1 MLNLPNNRQGFLDQ
15 LQHLIMYLWD
25 MLFKNVLGLEH
36 IKNHLVTTA
45 ETGRVAHAQLF
56 VGPEGSGVLPMA
68 LAYAQ
73 YLLCG
78 NTGGKNDGEN
88 TVCNTKCNSLTHP
101 DLHFAFPVSN
111 SDKVKSHAVSD
122 HYLEEWRQFIK
133 EQPYGNLFDWYRHIG
148 IEKKQGQIGVD
159 EAQDMVKKLSLK
171 SYEGGYKVLIVWMA
185 EKMNISAAN
194 KLLKLIEEPPNK
206 TILLLLA
213 EEEEQ
218 IINTIRSRCQIL
230 NFPPLAEQVITDAL
244 LLKGV
249 AQTEALTIA
258 LEANGNFNKALDLL
272 NKDSEDLVFERW
284 FVQWVRSAFKA
295 KGNKGAVQELILW
308 SEEVAKTGREVQK
321 KFLNYCLTMM
331 RQALLLNYKAN
342 ELVHVKVHMEGF
354 DLRKFA
360 PFVHENNILDIVM
373 ELEQAI
379 FHVERNGNSK
389 LIFTDLSIKLTR
401 LLHAKAA

>member
-1 MLNLPNNRQGFLDQ
+1 
-15 LQHLIMYLWD
+15 

-45 ETGRVAHAQLF
+45 GTGRVAHAQLF

-78 NTGGKNDGEN
+78 NSGGEN
-88 TVCNTKCNSLTHP
+88 QGGSSACNSKCETLTHP

-122 HYLEEWRQFIK
+122 HYLEEWRQFVK

-159 EAQDMVKKLSLK
+159 EAQDIVKKLSLK
-171 SYEGGYKVLIVWMA
+171 SYEGGYKVLIIWMA

-194 KLLKLIEEPPNK
+194 KLLKLIEEPPAK
-206 TILLLLA
+206 TMLLLLA

-230 NFPPLAEQVITDAL
+230 HFPPLAEQAIADDLIAR
-244 LLKGV
+244 GV
-249 AQTEALTIA
+249 DPMEAHGIAQ
-258 LEANGNFNKALDLL
+258 EANGNFNKALDLL
-272 NKDSEDLVFERW
+272 RKDSEDLVFERW

-295 KGNKGAVQELILW
+295 KGNKGAIQELILW
-308 SEEVAKTGREVQK
+308 SDEVAKTGREVQK
-321 KFLNYCLTMM
+321 QFLNYCLAIM
-331 RQALLLNYKAN
+331 RQALLLNYKTPQ
-342 ELVHVKVHMEGF
+342 LVHAKIHVEGF
-354 DLRKFA
+354 DLQKFA
-360 PFVHENNILDIVM
+360 PFVHENNILDIVA
-373 ELEQAI
+373 ELEKAI

>member
-1 MLNLPNNRQGFLDQ
+1 
-15 LQHLIMYLWD
+15 

-36 IKNHLVTTA
+36 IKSHLITTA
-45 ETGRVAHAQLF
+45 DTGRVAHAQLF

-73 YLLCG
+73 YLLCA
-78 NTGGKNDGEN
+78 NTGGENNGEN

-122 HYLEEWRQFIK
+122 HYLGEWRQFVK

-185 EKMNISAAN
+185 EKMNTSAAN
-194 KLLKLIEEPPNK
+194 KLLKLIEEPPDK

-230 NFPPLAEQVITDAL
+230 HFPPLAEQAITDAL
-244 LLKGV
+244 LIRGV

-308 SEEVAKTGREVQK
+308 GEEVSKTGREVQK

-331 RQALLLNYKAN
+331 RQALLLNYRAD
-342 ELVHVKVHMEGF
+342 ELVHAKVHMEGF
-354 DLRKFA
+354 DLKKFA
-360 PFVHENNILDIVM
+360 PFVHENNILDIVK

-401 LLHAKAA
+401 LLHTKAA

>member
-1 MLNLPNNRQGFLDQ
+1 MHSMLHGPFITKLH
-15 LQHLIMYLWD
+15 HLKMYLWN

-36 IKNHLVTTA
+36 IKNHLLTTA

-68 LAYAQ
+68 IAYAQ

-78 NTGGKNDGEN
+78 NTGGENDGGN

-122 HYLEEWRQFIK
+122 HYLEEWRQFVK

-185 EKMNISAAN
+185 EKMNTSAAN

-213 EEEEQ
+213 EDEEQ

-230 NFPPLAEQVITDAL
+230 NFPPLTEQVITDTL
-244 LLKGV
+244 LLRGV
-249 AQTEALTIA
+249 SQTEALTIA

-295 KGNKGAVQELILW
+295 KGNKGAIQELILW

-342 ELVHVKVHMEGF
+342 ELVHAKVHMEGF
-354 DLRKFA
+354 DLNKFA
-360 PFVHENNILDIVM
+360 PFVHENNILDIVE
-373 ELEQAI
+373 ELEEAI